1 MSDDLC
7 GKPAVAVYVWPTMD
21 RLVVCEDCA
30 AKARGLASIMGF
42 RLGVLDSPG
51 AGATCEQRVSSRAA
65 S

>member
-42 RLGVLDSPG
+42 RLGVLNPP
-51 AGATCEQRVSSRAA
+51 APEATCEQRVKP
-65 S
+65 